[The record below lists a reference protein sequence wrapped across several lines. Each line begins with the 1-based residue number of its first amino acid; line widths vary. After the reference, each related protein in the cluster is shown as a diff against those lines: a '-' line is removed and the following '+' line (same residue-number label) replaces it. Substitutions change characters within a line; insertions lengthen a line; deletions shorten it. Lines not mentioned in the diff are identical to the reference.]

1 MPFLR
6 LRTALRIPLLFVA
19 LTALSLRA
27 EETATAPAAPA
38 DPAVELAR
46 LTGLIQGKAMMGARS
61 AAEFA
66 TEMAEF
72 DQLLETFADQNTE
85 PVARIAMTRAILRAQ
100 LGAEEEAILVDM
112 QAVVARFPGTEAAE
126 AAAGIVQRLEDAKAK
141 AEAAAHLE
149 GSPAPEIHFN
159 WSNQDGLTTLSDL
172 KGKVVVLDFWATW
185 CGPCIRSFPE
195 VRELTAHYANSPV
208 AVVGVT
214 SLQGRVHGLEA
225 TPIDTRDDP
234 QREYDLTADFIAAKD
249 ITWTIAFSEERV
261 FNEDYGVDGIPH
273 MVIIAPDGT
282 VRHNNLHPAMPHA
295 EKTAM
300 IDAILREFDL
310 PIPPAE

>member
-1 MPFLR
+1 MQPRRFF
-6 LRTALRIPLLFVA
+6 AVCSPLLLFFAVP
-19 LTALSLRA
+19 ALSLGA
-27 EETATAPAAPA
+27 EEATA
-38 DPAVELAR
+38 DPAADLAR
-46 LTGLIQGKAMMGARS
+46 LSGQIQGKAMLGARS
-61 AAEFA
+61 AEEFA
-66 TEMAEF
+66 AEMAEF
-72 DQLLETFADQNTE
+72 DQLLENYAGQNTE

-100 LGAEEEAILVDM
+100 LGADEDSILADM
-112 QAVVARFPGTEAAE
+112 QAVVSRFPGTEAAT
-126 AAAGIVQRLEDAKAK
+126 AAAGIVQRLETARAKA
-141 AEAAAHLE
+141 AAVAQLE
-149 GSPAPEIHFN
+149 GSPAPELHFN
-159 WSNQDGLTTLSDL
+159 WSAPAGLTTLSAL

-195 VRELTAHYANSPV
+195 VRELTAHYADSPV

-214 SLQGRVHGLEA
+214 SLQGQVHGLEA
-225 TPIDTRDDP
+225 TPVDTSDDP

-249 ITWTIAFSEERV
+249 ITWIIAFSEEQV

-310 PIPPAE
+310 PIPAPE